1 MHKKDYFPDSEDQH
15 IEIDASPANRTSP
28 KKLWGGAFSE
38 GPDEDLNRLNASLPF
53 DQKLVLEDIEG
64 SMAHATMLGA
74 QGIIPREEA
83 EAMVTELKRMHA
95 EAQAGKLV
103 LDLADEDI
111 HMNIEREL
119 IRRLGPVGGK
129 LHTARS
135 RNDQVALDMHLY
147 VKRQSARMIEF
158 VRETVAALIALSEA
172 HIDTVMP
179 GYTHLKRAQP
189 VSLAHHLLAY
199 GWMLERDKKRFE
211 AAYRAAD
218 RSPLGAGALSGTT
231 FPINPAQTAALLGL
245 AETYP
250 NSMDAV
256 SNRDF
261 VLDFMYAATVTMIH
275 LSRLSEEIILWASDE
290 FQFVTLPDAYATGSS
305 MMPQKKNPDLFELIR
320 GKSGRVTGHLM
331 GLLMVMKGLPLTYNK
346 DLQEDKE
353 GLFDTVE
360 TLEAIFL
367 VLPKALRGL
376 VFHRER
382 MRDAVRESYALATEL
397 ADFLAQKGVPF
408 REAHHI
414 VGGLVKRAMAEGK
427 RLDALSEE
435 IYREAHPLFTDEV
448 YSLLDPETA
457 IRRRM
462 SAGGTGR
469 TSIETQLAAL
479 KSALQLSDRN

>member
-1 MHKKDYFPDSEDQH
+1 MHKKGYDPGSEGQH
-15 IEIDASPANRTSP
+15 MEEDALPANRTSP
-28 KKLWGGAFSE
+28 TKLWGGAFTE
-38 GPDEDLNRLNASLPF
+38 GTDEDMNRLNASLPF

-64 SMAHATMLGA
+64 SMAHATMLGV

-95 EAQAGKLV
+95 EAQAGKLA

-119 IRRLGPVGGK
+119 TRRLGSVGGK

-135 RNDQVALDMHLY
+135 RNDQVALDMHMY
-147 VKRQSARMIEF
+147 VKKKSAQMIAYVRQTVSALLEQAEKH
-158 VRETVAALIALSEA
+158 V
-172 HIDTVMP
+172 DTLLP

-199 GWMLERDKKRFE
+199 GWMFERDKRRFE
-211 AAYRAAD
+211 AALHAAD

-231 FPINPAQTAALLGL
+231 FPIDPTLTAQKLGL
-245 AETYP
+245 QEPYA

-261 VLDFMYAATVTMIH
+261 VLDFMYAAAVTMIH
-275 LSRLSEEIILWASDE
+275 LSRFSEEMVLWASDE
-290 FQFVTLPDAYATGSS
+290 FQFVVISDAYATGSS

-320 GKSGRVTGHLM
+320 GKSGRVTGHLL
-331 GLLMVMKGLPLTYNK
+331 GLFMVLKGLPLTYNK

-360 TLEAIFL
+360 TLEAIFR
-367 VLPKALRGL
+367 VLPKAIRGL
-376 VFHRER
+376 VFQKTR
-382 MRDAVRESYALATEL
+382 MREAILESYALATEL
-397 ADFLAQKGVPF
+397 ADFLAQQGVPF

-414 VGGLVKRAMAEGK
+414 VGGLIKQAMAEGK
-427 RLDALSEE
+427 RLGDLPIEV
-435 IYREAHPLFTDEV
+435 YQKAHPLFTKDV
-448 YSLLDPETA
+448 YDLLQPETA
-457 IRRRM
+457 VLRRNTV
-462 SAGGTGR
+462 GGTGQA
-469 TSIETQLAAL
+469 SVKKQILAL
-479 KSALQLSDRN
+479 KEAFQLT